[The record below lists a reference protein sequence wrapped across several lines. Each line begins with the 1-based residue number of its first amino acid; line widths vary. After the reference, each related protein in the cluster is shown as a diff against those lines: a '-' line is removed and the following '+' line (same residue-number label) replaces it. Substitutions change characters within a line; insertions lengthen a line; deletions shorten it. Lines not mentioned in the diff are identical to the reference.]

1 MSYMSLYRKY
11 RPRTFADV
19 VGQKYI
25 VTILKNAIKYD
36 KVANAYI
43 FAGIKGTGK
52 TSIAKIFANAINC
65 LDKKEGDVCKK
76 CEVCKSFAANNLI
89 DVIELDAASNNGVDE
104 IRKLND
110 SVQFLPTKLTKKVYI
125 IDEAHM
131 LTIAAW
137 NALLK
142 TIEEPPEHVI
152 FIFAT
157 TEFAKIPST
166 IVSRCQCFQF
176 NRISEQVLK

>member
-131 LTIAAW
+131 I
-137 NALLK
+137 
-142 TIEEPPEHVI
+142 
-152 FIFAT
+152 
-157 TEFAKIPST
+157 ST
-166 IVSRCQCFQF
+166 AG
-176 NRISEQVLK
+176 